1 MDKLETMIKGIK
13 SKFTK
18 KIDNEKMEEIDN
30 EKMEEMDKMET
41 MIKEIKS
48 KITKNMIS
56 NFQSV
61 QLEYKDIRL
70 DIIINNHNDGHINLS
85 AFSRG
90 HHVRENPEH
99 RIMHRPSNIDE
110 PASDKGDGSL
120 FLALVVRHCNEVF
133 KRPVPY
139 WIGGV
144 TEWWRI
150 KGVCSIQNACNKT
163 ERSGTAYEID
173 NKFFMEWS
181 DKIILDYNRSLLG
194 GKKLRKKKSRKKRKT
209 FRMNNNK
216 KTFRMNNNKKTF
228 RMNNNKKTFRK
239 KW

>member
-1 MDKLETMIKGIK
+1 MDKTEAMIQ
-13 SKFTK
+13 
-18 KIDNEKMEEIDN
+18 
-30 EKMEEMDKMET
+30 
-41 MIKEIKS
+41 EIKS

-56 NFQSV
+56 KFQYV
-61 QLEYKDIRL
+61 ELEYKDIRL
-70 DIIINNHNDGHINLS
+70 EIAIHNRDDGHINIS

-90 HHVRENPEH
+90 HHVREHPEH
-99 RIMHRPSNIDE
+99 SIMHRPSEIDD

-144 TEWWRI
+144 TDWWRI

-173 NKFFMEWS
+173 NNFFMEWS
-181 DKIILDYNRSLLG
+181 NKIIIDYNNNKSLFG

-216 KTFRMNNNKKTF
+216 KTFRM
-228 RMNNNKKTFRK
+228 
-239 KW
+239 

>member
-1 MDKLETMIKGIK
+1 
-13 SKFTK
+13 
-18 KIDNEKMEEIDN
+18 
-30 EKMEEMDKMET
+30 
-41 MIKEIKS
+41 
-48 KITKNMIS
+48 
-56 NFQSV
+56 
-61 QLEYKDIRL
+61 
-70 DIIINNHNDGHINLS
+70 
-85 AFSRG
+85 
-90 HHVRENPEH
+90 
-99 RIMHRPSNIDE
+99 MHRPSEIDD

-139 WIGGV
+139 WIGDLSD
-144 TEWWRI
+144 WWRI
-150 KGVCSIQNACNKT
+150 KGVCSIQNACNTT

-173 NKFFMEWS
+173 NNFFMEWS
-181 DKIILDYNRSLLG
+181 NKIIIDYNNNKSLFG

-228 RMNNNKKTFRK
+228 RK

>member
-1 MDKLETMIKGIK
+1 MYSYLK

-18 KIDNEKMEEIDN
+18 NTDN

-56 NFQSV
+56 KFQYV

-70 DIIINNHNDGHINLS
+70 DIIINNHDDGHINLS

-90 HHVRENPEH
+90 HHVREHPEH
-99 RIMHRPSNIDE
+99 KIMHRTPNIDE

-139 WIGGV
+139 WIGDLSA
-144 TEWWRI
+144 WWRN

-163 ERSGTAYEID
+163 DKSGTEYDEID
-173 NKFFMEWS
+173 NEFFMEWS
-181 DKIILDYNRSLLG
+181 DKIITDYNKSLFG

-216 KTFRMNNNKKTF
+216 KTFR
-228 RMNNNKKTFRK
+228 K

>member
-1 MDKLETMIKGIK
+1 METMIKDIR

-18 KIDNEKMEEIDN
+18 NIKMDN

-70 DIIINNHNDGHINLS
+70 DIIIYNHDDGHINLS

-90 HHVRENPEH
+90 HHVREHPEH

-173 NKFFMEWS
+173 NNFFMEWS
-181 DKIILDYNRSLLG
+181 NKIIIDYNRSLLG